1 MQEIQNNLKTIALIQ
16 LKQRGKLMLGKFKL
30 TYLLYPLLILCAM
43 ASVEAFAH
51 GVDDSTRNFLQ
62 SNTGVQILPFM
73 YIGAKHML
81 TGYDHL
87 LFLVGVLF
95 FLRNTR
101 DVLLYVSM
109 FTIGHSLTLMTGVL
123 ANIQVNAYLIDA
135 IIGLSVVYKG
145 FDNLGGF
152 KHFFGKQPNP
162 KKAVLIFGLFHGFG
176 LATKIQ
182 EFQLPTEGLATN
194 LFAFNIGVELGQFLA
209 LMFILLAI
217 NYWRQFSSFNK
228 FANTT
233 NTVLMSAGFMLVGM
247 QLTGYFLQ

>member
-1 MQEIQNNLKTIALIQ
+1 
-16 LKQRGKLMLGKFKL
+16 MLGKFKL
-30 TYLLYPLLILCAM
+30 TYLLYPLLILAAL

-62 SNTGVQILPFM
+62 NNTGVQILPFI
-73 YIGAKHML
+73 YIGAKHMV

-95 FLRNTR
+95 FLRSTR

-109 FTIGHSLTLMTGVL
+109 FTVGHSLTLMTGVL

-135 IIGLSVVYKG
+135 IVGLSVVYKG

-152 KHFFGKQPNP
+152 KHYFGKQPDP
-162 KKAVLIFGLFHGFG
+162 KKAVLIFGLFHGLG

-182 EFQLPTEGLATN
+182 EFELPSEGLATN
-194 LFAFNIGVELGQFLA
+194 LLSFNLGVEIGQFLA

-217 NYWRQFSSFNK
+217 SFWRQFDSFNR
-228 FANTT
+228 FAKAT
-233 NTVLMSAGFMLVGM
+233 NSALMSGGFMLVGM
-247 QLTGYFLQ
+247 QLTGYFVS

>member
-1 MQEIQNNLKTIALIQ
+1 MTALV
-16 LKQRGKLMLGKFKL
+16 
-30 TYLLYPLLILCAM
+30 
-43 ASVEAFAH
+43 SVEAIAH
-51 GVDDSTRNFLQ
+51 GVDDSTRNFLET
-62 SNTGVQILPFM
+62 NTGVQILPFM
-73 YIGAKHML
+73 YIGAKHMV

-95 FLRNTR
+95 FLHKTR

-152 KHFFGKQPNP
+152 KHFFGKQPDP

-182 EFQLPTEGLATN
+182 EFQLPSEGLAAN
-194 LFAFNIGVELGQFLA
+194 LLAFNVGVEIGQFLA

-217 NYWRQFSSFNK
+217 NFWRQFDSFQR
-228 FANTT
+228 FAKTT
-233 NTVLMSAGFMLVGM
+233 NTALMCGGFILVGM
-247 QLTGYFLQ
+247 QLTGYFVS

>member
-1 MQEIQNNLKTIALIQ
+1 MLARSKLT
-16 LKQRGKLMLGKFKL
+16 LMLSLFIS
-30 TYLLYPLLILCAM
+30 LLALFSL
-43 ASVEAFAH
+43 EALAH
-51 GVDDSTRNFLQ
+51 GVDDSTRSFLE

-73 YIGAKHML
+73 YIGAKHMV

-95 FLRNTR
+95 FLHRTR

-109 FTIGHSLTLMTGVL
+109 FTVGHSLTLMTGVL

-152 KHFFGKQPNP
+152 KHFFGKQPDP

-182 EFQLPTEGLATN
+182 EFQLPSEGLAAN

-217 NYWRQFSSFNK
+217 NFWRQFDSFQR
-228 FANTT
+228 FAKTT
-233 NTVLMSAGFMLVGM
+233 NTALMSAGFILVGM
-247 QLTGYFLQ
+247 QLTGYFVS

>member
-1 MQEIQNNLKTIALIQ
+1 MFNNSQRYGLFSLLALIAI
-16 LKQRGKLMLGKFKL
+16 
-30 TYLLYPLLILCAM
+30 LLPI
-43 ASVEAFAH
+43 EAFAH
-51 GVDDSTRNFLQ
+51 GVDESTRNFLQ
-62 SNTGVQILPFM
+62 NNIGIQILPFM
-73 YIGAKHML
+73 YIGAKHMV

-95 FLRNTR
+95 FLHRSK

-152 KHFFGKQPNP
+152 KHFWGKQPNP

-182 EFQLPTEGLATN
+182 EFELPSEGLATN
-194 LFAFNIGVELGQFLA
+194 LLSFNVGVELGQFMA

-217 NYWRQFSSFNK
+217 NFWRQFESFTRFSK
-228 FANTT
+228 VT
-233 NTVLMSAGFMLVGM
+233 NTSLMSAGFMLVGM
-247 QLTGYFLQ
+247 QLTGYFVN